1 MTIRHHIPD
10 EILVSYASG
19 SLPEAWSL
27 LVATHLALCPAC
39 RKAANE
45 VEELGGALLDE
56 LTPADLSDGAFDAL
70 MNRLESSPVDKEY
83 VALEKRTAD
92 VPSILPEPLKSYV
105 GGDLHALN
113 WKRLGKGAYHI
124 PIKLRNG
131 EGTARLLKVPA
142 GQPVPAHGHRGEE
155 LTLVLTGSFTTH
167 QGEFLRGDVEAAD
180 DEIEHMPVAG
190 PGEDC
195 ICLAITDAPLKFKS
209 LAARIAQPFIGI

>member
-1 MTIRHHIPD
+1 MTIRHHIAD
-10 EILVSYASG
+10 EILVSYAAG

-27 LVATHLALCPAC
+27 LVATHLALCPSC
-39 RKAANE
+39 RKAAE
-45 VEELGGALLDE
+45 EAEELGGALLGE
-56 LTPADLSDGAFDAL
+56 LAPVDLSDDAFDKL
-70 MNRLESSPVDKEY
+70 MSKLDSVEPEEEHPVAHKQAAEI
-83 VALEKRTAD
+83 
-92 VPSILPEPLKSYV
+92 PSVLPEPLKSYV

-124 PIKLRNG
+124 PITLRNG
-131 EGTARLLKVPA
+131 EGKARLLKVPA

-180 DEIEHMPVAG
+180 DDVEHMPVAG

-195 ICLAITDAPLKFKS
+195 ICLAITDAPLRFKS
-209 LAARIAQPFIGI
+209 IGARIAQPFIGI